1 MRPCSRCGFE
11 SADHLSYCV
20 QCGRK
25 FAATGTFS
33 DFRQPTAAPAAF
45 AATLALQDLPP
56 TPRPSAPGQ
65 STSHSSSLRHG
76 LDSIRYVFVY
86 LQGRLDAEERRRRL
100 VDEREGAVRMAAGSL
115 AELGRTVLEQGINT
129 AELTGLLEAVGGAQ
143 AQRETAIAEL
153 AATEAFRSSEDA
165 RLGAVERAAETE
177 LRASEGG
184 VADVEKTLRQVD
196 EERKAI
202 AALLNRTT
210 RDPRGGGD
218 PEQEASE
225 RQQHETKR
233 ARLEQ
238 QYDTLRDRAAALR
251 AASLAAR
258 TKVEQAQAGRRQ
270 ASATLTAS
278 LTGHGRERDEAERR
292 VQDLTAQIGRIA
304 WQLRLPD
311 ATLMPRY
318 DRIDRNHQ
326 TIADRDRQIATIEAT
341 IGRYDQKKLAIGVSL
356 LAGLLI
362 AVALGLWAILR

>member
-25 FAATGTFS
+25 FAATAAFS
-33 DFRQPTAAPAAF
+33 DFRQAATEHAAF
-45 AATLALQDLPP
+45 AATLAIQDLPA
-56 TPRPSAPGQ
+56 TSRLTAPGQ
-65 STSHSSSLRHG
+65 STSHSGSLRQA

-100 VDEREGAVRMAAGSL
+100 VDEREGAVRMAAGAL
-115 AELGRTVLEQGINT
+115 AELGRTVLEQGINS

-153 AATEAFRSSEDA
+153 AATETFRSSEET
-165 RLGAVERAAETE
+165 RLAAIERAAETE

-196 EERKAI
+196 EERKTVGTA
-202 AALLNRTT
+202 LNRTT
-210 RDPRGGGD
+210 RDPRGVGD
-218 PEQEASE
+218 ADKESLEREQN
-225 RQQHETKR
+225 ETKR

-238 QYDTLRDRAAALR
+238 QYDALRERAAALR

-278 LTGHGRERDEAERR
+278 LTGHARERDEAERR
-292 VQDLTAQIGRIA
+292 VQDLTTQIGRIA

-311 ATLMPRY
+311 AILMPRY
-318 DRIDRNHQ
+318 DRIERNHQ

-341 IGRYDQKKLAIGVSL
+341 IGRYDQKKLAIGVGL
-356 LAGLLI
+356 LAGILI
-362 AVALGLWAILR
+362 AVAFGLWAILR